1 MNRFKMTRR
10 EPGPQIGE
18 VWRPASL
25 SRTFCY
31 NSHELYVILEFVPD
45 RYVRLLNPEGEVL
58 LTSMN
63 NLMANYAK
71 DDLK

>member
-1 MNRFKMTRR
+1 M
-10 EPGPQIGE
+10 
-18 VWRPASL
+18 
-25 SRTFCY
+25 
-31 NSHELYVILEFVPD
+31 ILEFVPD